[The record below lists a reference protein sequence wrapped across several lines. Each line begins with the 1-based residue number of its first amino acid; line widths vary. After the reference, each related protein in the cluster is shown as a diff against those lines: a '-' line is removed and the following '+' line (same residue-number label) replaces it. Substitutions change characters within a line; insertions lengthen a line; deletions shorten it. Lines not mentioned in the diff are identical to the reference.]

1 MRAIASLCLLVF
13 YVGASIYEF
22 VDRAENSLCRVGLET
37 VHLLHDNNLKGFQLF
52 IVQRRRA
59 CFDAREDA
67 WLRITSTG
75 LPQTGEPSQ
84 TDGGTASSGR
94 NVAGRPR
101 KLAKAAEKIALP
113 VASIQ
118 DSRPSPPFIDLTKN
132 EVKALIG
139 VVEKKTQLSA
149 IELHA
154 KDYKMSIPGDQAR
167 ALLVLL
173 RSAEG
178 EL

>member
-1 MRAIASLCLLVF
+1 M
-13 YVGASIYEF
+13 GASISEF
-22 VDRAENSLCRVGLET
+22 ANRAENSVCRVGLET
-37 VHLLHDNNLKGFQLF
+37 VRLLHDNNLRGFQLF

-67 WLRITSTG
+67 WLRITATG

-84 TDGGTASSGR
+84 TDVGTPSPTRNIVGR
-94 NVAGRPR
+94 LR
-101 KLAKAAEKIALP
+101 KSANAAEKIALP

-139 VVEKKTQLSA
+139 IVEKKTQLSA

-154 KDYKMSIPGDQAR
+154 KDYKMSIPGDQAK

-178 EL
+178 EF